1 MFRLMWAM
9 FLFIA
14 CGTAHAASDVV
25 PPPPTTQAVQKPT
38 LAAFAELPFI
48 EQAEISPDGRRM
60 AGLLGVGGLQ
70 RIAILNIFDR
80 TETSP
85 SVIIPDGTQASWV
98 RWVNDDNIIVGLTA
112 LVPLDTNKAYVS
124 RVIAVN
130 RQTGKLTKLLWD
142 MNGQNAADIV
152 WTPSD
157 GSNRILIAAQ
167 STIYTNFE
175 GFWPAV
181 FSVDVTNGHKKSVVT
196 SHNDVIGWA
205 ADSSGTVRAGFGYVD
220 ATRTSRLIYRRTG
233 KDGFTTV
240 DRANLRQRETLIAPF
255 MFLPGD
261 HALVMHDDEK
271 GQTTIYEVDLTTQKE
286 VKTVFAPKPG
296 TDVESVILSGDNS
309 TLLGVRTSDAASGVE
324 WLDPKLAELQAQFD
338 KAVPDASVNIESL
351 SNDRSKML
359 VRVAAADMPGRLYY
373 YDVAEGRLQRFANI
387 NDKLGGKH
395 LAPVKLIHYK
405 ARDGLDIEAILTL
418 PAGRT
423 SKKLPFIVM
432 PHGGPW
438 AQDTLRYDY
447 WAQFLANSGYAV
459 LQPNFRGST
468 GYGTD
473 FSRKGEGQ
481 MGLAMQDDV
490 TDGVRWAVSQGIA
503 DEKRLCIVGAS
514 YGGYAA
520 MWGIIKDPDLYR
532 CAISISGVASLRREV
547 NDFGSFLHG
556 GLYKDQWQRM
566 TPDFA
571 AVSPI
576 KAVERIKVPLMLIHG
591 KKDVTVDHGQSSS
604 MYAAMLKAGKA
615 VEFVS
620 IPLADHYFT
629 RQADRVTLL
638 TSIHSFLARNNPAD

>member
-1 MFRLMWAM
+1 MFRLIWAV
-9 FLFIA
+9 LLSLG
-14 CGTAHAASDVV
+14 CGAAHAATDAVTSTPTS
-25 PPPPTTQAVQKPT
+25 PPAQKPT

-60 AGLLGVGGLQ
+60 AGLLGIGGAQ
-70 RIAILNIFDR
+70 RVAILHIFDR
-80 TETSP
+80 TEKSA
-85 SVIIPDGTQASWV
+85 SIAIPDGTQASWV
-98 RWVNDDNIIVGLTA
+98 RWINDDNIIIGLTA
-112 LVPLDTNKAYVS
+112 LVPLDTDKAYVS
-124 RVIAVN
+124 RAIAVN

-142 MNGQNAADIV
+142 MNGQNAADII
-152 WTPSD
+152 WTPTD
-157 GSNRILIAAQ
+157 GSSQILIAAQ
-167 STIYTNFE
+167 STIYTNLE

-181 FSVDVTNGHKKSVVT
+181 FRVDVTTGHKKSVVS
-196 SHNDVIGWA
+196 SHNDVLGWA

-233 KDGFTTV
+233 KDGFITV
-240 DRANLRQRETLIAPF
+240 DRANLRQRETLTEPF
-255 MFLPGD
+255 LFLPGD

-271 GQTTIYEVDLTTQKE
+271 GITNIYEVDLTTQKE
-286 VKTVFAPKPG
+286 VKTVYAPKPG
-296 TDVESVILSGDNS
+296 KDVASVILSSDSS
-309 TLLGVRTSDAASGVE
+309 TLLGVRTSDATSGVD

-338 KAVPDASVNIESL
+338 KAVPDATVNIESF

-373 YDVAEGRLQRFANI
+373 YDIADGRLQRIAAI
-387 NDKLGGKH
+387 NEKLGGKH
-395 LAPVKLIHYK
+395 LSPVKLVHYK

-418 PAGRT
+418 PAGRDP
-423 SKKLPFIVM
+423 KKLPFIVM

-473 FSRKGEGQ
+473 FTRKGEGQ

-490 TDGVRWAVSQGIA
+490 TDSAKWAVSQGIA
-503 DEKRLCIVGAS
+503 DEKRMCIVGAS

-520 MWGIIKDPDLYR
+520 MWGIIKDPDQYR

-547 NDFGSFLHG
+547 NDFGSYLHG

-576 KAVERIKVPLMLIHG
+576 KAIDRIKVPLMLIHG

-604 MYAAMLKAGKA
+604 MYAAMLKAGKK

-638 TSIHSFLARNNPAD
+638 TSIESFLARNNPAY